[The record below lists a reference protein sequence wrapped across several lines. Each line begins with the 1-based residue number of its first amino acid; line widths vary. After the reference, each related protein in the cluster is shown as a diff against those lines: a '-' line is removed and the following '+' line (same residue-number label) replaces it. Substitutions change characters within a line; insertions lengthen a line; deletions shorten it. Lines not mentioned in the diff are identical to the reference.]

1 MTRGARIRVLSHA
14 SRSLAIAAIAVSF
27 YATRSLAASDGSGTA
42 AASFL
47 SVGSGASVLSMGGAT
62 LATGTDL
69 AAAAWNPASL
79 ARVDALQFSLTHAP
93 LPGGATQDW
102 LAAGGRM
109 SGDWRW
115 GTQLLFHREGGI
127 EGRDAS
133 NNPTGEVSASDIG
146 AGAHLAR
153 RFGRAVDVGVGAEW
167 IHEALA
173 GTSGSGLAF
182 SGGVR
187 ASSGPFG
194 FAIAARHIGG
204 GMSYAGTRYDL
215 PAVVALGTSYEDAS
229 RGLRVA
235 ADLESPT
242 HYYRSLRLGGE
253 WTWRGQL
260 ALRAGYRSELGNT
273 DAARLSGPTFGMG
286 TGAGSM
292 WMDYAFTP
300 GGGEGAGEHRL
311 GLTFRPA
318 TLNRNRAIGSS
329 EPAPAKPRPAK
340 AAPATKSA
348 PAHSKAGS
356 AANADSR
363 PAPASAP
370 TVAPPLAAVPAPA
383 PETKKPATE
392 NKPEPNAEIPVPVP
406 TPVMGQG
413 AGAASAPAT
422 KIAPPSNS
430 GSSATAPPTP
440 VKDAPAPTKTTTTP
454 ASASAPAATVAAP
467 APSASGPAK
476 TAPVPASAPA
486 KASSE
491 KSTPSAAASPAPAK
505 DVPVPT
511 APRADANAQTQ
522 PVPSA
527 KGATLASS
535 KPPVETVVR
544 ERPKSVIVGQGETLA
559 MIAKRWDTS
568 VAAIMMANDKVNE
581 KVTPGTRLK
590 LPPPAKKGPRIHVT
604 L

>member
-1 MTRGARIRVLSHA
+1 MTRGARFRVISHV
-14 SRSLAIAAIAVSF
+14 SRSLAIAAIVASF
-27 YATRSLAASDGSGTA
+27 TATRARAASDGSGTA

-109 SGDWRW
+109 GGDWRW

-133 NNPTGEVSASDIG
+133 NNPTGEVSASDVG

-153 RFGRAVDVGVGAEW
+153 RFGRSVDVGVGAEW
-167 IHEALA
+167 IHESLA

-204 GMSYAGTRYDL
+204 GMSYGGTRYDL
-215 PAVVALGTSYEDAS
+215 PAVVALGTSYEDPS

-253 WTWRGQL
+253 WMWRGQL
-260 ALRAGYRSELGNT
+260 AFRAGYRSELGNT

-300 GGGEGAGEHRL
+300 SGGEGAGEHRL

-318 TLNRNRAIGSS
+318 TLNRNRAIGSA
-329 EPAPAKPRPAK
+329 EPVPAKPRPAK

-363 PAPASAP
+363 PAPASTP
-370 TVAPPLAAVPAPA
+370 TVAPPLAAVPTPS

-392 NKPEPNAEIPVPVP
+392 NRPVSDADVPVPAP

-413 AGAASAPAT
+413 AGTASIPATKAAPTSSSASSTTATPTPAKATPAPAKSAPA
-422 KIAPPSNS
+422 
-430 GSSATAPPTP
+430 
-440 VKDAPAPTKTTTTP
+440 P
-454 ASASAPAATVAAP
+454 ASTSAPAATAAAP
-467 APSASGPAK
+467 APN
-476 TAPVPASAPA
+476 ASAPA
-486 KASSE
+486 KTASVPASTPTKASSE
-491 KSTPSAAASPAPAK
+491 KAAASAAASAAPAK
-505 DVPVPT
+505 DAPVPA
-511 APRADANAQTQ
+511 APRADAQAG
-522 PVPSA
+522 PEPAA

-559 MIAKRWDTS
+559 TIAKRWDTS

-590 LPPPAKKGPRIHVT
+590 LPPPAKKGPRIRVT